1 MALLAAVH
9 FQDGDLSGHK
19 SVLTYLTPGHRP
31 AQGLVLQLVLVL
43 ALKLVLAAVPVLLAM
58 LVLALALVDFACLTP
73 DIG

>member
-31 AQGLVLQLVLVL
+31 AQGLVLTLVLVV
-43 ALKLVLAAVPVLLAM
+43 ALNIVLATVPVLLTM

-73 DIG
+73 DIS

>member
-31 AQGLVLQLVLVL
+31 AQGLVLLV
-43 ALKLVLAAVPVLLAM
+43 ALEFVLAAVPVLLTM

-73 DIG
+73 DIS